1 MDLFIVLFISLI
13 PMKNVWGLRHFQEQ
27 GVFVSQMENKP
38 LWFSLLLSVPL
49 WLILCLS
56 LTYSFGWCN
65 FTTSGTKM
73 LIYSCVNNTFKAPKC
88 MTKALSS
95 LHVLS
100 FFFSVSQV
108 HMYKSRH
115 SFLDPPFTHLRQLF
129 LRAPENITSAKQ
141 TTASRSASSHDL
153 CPLLLS
159 GVPLTLTEVHCTAL
173 MLCLKQTAIHFVSE
187 KLC

>member
-115 SFLDPPFTHLRQLF
+115 SSLDPPFTHLRQLF

-153 CPLLLS
+153 CPFASFRRTPNLNRS
-159 GVPLTLTEVHCTAL
+159 TFHRL
-173 MLCLKQTAIHFVSE
+173 MMCLKQTAIHYVSE
-187 KLC
+187 RLC